1 MKETSLK
8 VLEYNKIIK
17 LLTAKAGSSLG
28 KEKIINLL
36 PSSNYKIIEESLNET
51 AEALLIT
58 TVSDNIPLGGIRDLK
73 IILKKAN
80 IGAMLEANEFLNIAG
95 TLSAAKKIKKFFK
108 ELDLEA
114 TLLKTWAAKIEVLTQ
129 LEQQIENSID
139 EHGNLLD
146 SASVELGKLRREIR
160 TSQLKIKEKLDAILR
175 SSEYQKYFQDSLVT
189 LRGDRYVIPIKQE
202 YRQFFP
208 GIVHDQ
214 SSSGA
219 TLFIEPMSIIDLN
232 NTVKELMA
240 NEKHEI
246 ERILKA
252 LAIQVLKYEQQIR
265 LDMEILGHFDFV
277 FAKAKF
283 ALEFQA
289 SRPEINN
296 DGLVELK
303 QARHPLIPPEKVVPI
318 DILLGKDFSTL
329 LITGPNTGGKTVTL
343 KTLGLF
349 VLMAQA
355 GLFIPAQTGSKLPVY
370 NNVFADIGDEQSI
383 EQSLSTFSSHMTKL
397 IRILD
402 VIKAGDLFLVDEIGS
417 GTDPQEGAALAMA
430 ILDVV
435 QEAGIATVATTH
447 YSELKSYAY
456 NRCGVE
462 NASVEFDLNSLR
474 PTYKLLIGIPG
485 SSNAFSISTKLGLS
499 AEIIDKAN
507 EFLSKEH
514 LQFEYVLA
522 EMEKQKLMYAEL
534 NEDLAK
540 REAEIVVLEQRLKNE
555 KENINDRK
563 NRIITKAEEEK
574 ANIIRKTKREVE
586 QIISELKEQFDDHG
600 MKERQ
605 RAIEA
610 ARKELKEKTKIIT
623 LEEYKSMPALE
634 IDKVKIGDSVF
645 VTTLNAK
652 ATVREIKGKSILVE
666 LGLMKT
672 MVSSDVCRKTSTDN
686 KSVITKPKK
695 ISLNKIQEVQPSIDI
710 RGVNVQEGE
719 DILNKYLDDVILCGL
734 TRILVIHGKGTGALK
749 KGIRNFLQNHSCVE
763 KIEIAELNEGGDGAT
778 VVFMK

>member
-252 LAIQVLKYEQQIR
+252 LAVQVLKYEQQIR

-283 ALEFQA
+283 ALEFKA

-296 DGLVELK
+296 AGLVELK

-318 DILLGKDFSTL
+318 DILLGKDFSIL

-355 GLFIPAQTGSKLPVY
+355 GLFIPAQAGSKLPVY

-402 VIKAGDLFLVDEIGS
+402 VIKTGDLFLVDEIGS

-462 NASVEFDLNSLR
+462 NASVEFDINSLR

-499 AEIIDKAN
+499 TKIIDKAN

-623 LEEYKSMPALE
+623 SEEYKSMPALE

-695 ISLNKIQEVQPSIDI
+695 ISLNKIQEVQPTIDI

>member
-252 LAIQVLKYEQQIR
+252 LAVQVLKYEQQIR

-296 DGLVELK
+296 AGLVELK

-355 GLFIPAQTGSKLPVY
+355 GLFIPAQAGSKLPVY

-402 VIKAGDLFLVDEIGS
+402 VIKTGDLFLVDEIGS

-447 YSELKSYAY
+447 YSELNSYAY

-462 NASVEFDLNSLR
+462 NASVEFDINSLR

-499 AEIIDKAN
+499 TKIIDKAN

-623 LEEYKSMPALE
+623 SEEYKSMPALE

-652 ATVREIKGKSILVE
+652 ATVIEIKGKSILVE

-695 ISLNKIQEVQPSIDI
+695 ISLNKIQEVQPTIDI

>member
-1 MKETSLK
+1 
-8 VLEYNKIIK
+8 
-17 LLTAKAGSSLG
+17 
-28 KEKIINLL
+28 
-36 PSSNYKIIEESLNET
+36 
-51 AEALLIT
+51 
-58 TVSDNIPLGGIRDLK
+58 
-73 IILKKAN
+73 
-80 IGAMLEANEFLNIAG
+80 
-95 TLSAAKKIKKFFK
+95 
-108 ELDLEA
+108 
-114 TLLKTWAAKIEVLTQ
+114 
-129 LEQQIENSID
+129 
-139 EHGNLLD
+139 
-146 SASVELGKLRREIR
+146 
-160 TSQLKIKEKLDAILR
+160 
-175 SSEYQKYFQDSLVT
+175 
-189 LRGDRYVIPIKQE
+189 
-202 YRQFFP
+202 
-208 GIVHDQ
+208 
-214 SSSGA
+214 
-219 TLFIEPMSIIDLN
+219 MSIIDLN

-252 LAIQVLKYEQQIR
+252 LAVQVLKYEQQIR

-402 VIKAGDLFLVDEIGS
+402 VIKTGDLFLVDEIGS

-623 LEEYKSMPALE
+623 PEEYKSMPALE

-695 ISLNKIQEVQPSIDI
+695 ISLNKIQEVQPTIDI

>member
-219 TLFIEPMSIIDLN
+219 TLFIEPISIIDLN

-252 LAIQVLKYEQQIR
+252 LAVQVLKYEQQIR

-296 DGLVELK
+296 AGLVELK

-355 GLFIPAQTGSKLPVY
+355 GLFIPAQAGSKLPVY

-402 VIKAGDLFLVDEIGS
+402 VIKTGDLFLVDEIGS

-623 LEEYKSMPALE
+623 PEEYKSMPALE

-652 ATVREIKGKSILVE
+652 ATVIEIKGKSILVE

-749 KGIRNFLQNHSCVE
+749 KGIRNFLQTHSSVE

>member
-219 TLFIEPMSIIDLN
+219 TLFIEPISIIDLN

-252 LAIQVLKYEQQIR
+252 LAVQVLKYEQQIR

-355 GLFIPAQTGSKLPVY
+355 GLFIPAQAGSKLPVY

-402 VIKAGDLFLVDEIGS
+402 VIKTGDLFLVDEIGS

-462 NASVEFDLNSLR
+462 NASVEFDINSLR

-499 AEIIDKAN
+499 TKIIDKAN

-623 LEEYKSMPALE
+623 PEEYKSMPALE

-652 ATVREIKGKSILVE
+652 ATVIEIKGKSILVE

-695 ISLNKIQEVQPSIDI
+695 ISLNKIQEVQPTIDI

>member
-219 TLFIEPMSIIDLN
+219 TLFIEPISIIDLN

-252 LAIQVLKYEQQIR
+252 LAVQVLKYEQQIR

-296 DGLVELK
+296 AGLVELK

-355 GLFIPAQTGSKLPVY
+355 GLFIPAQAGSKLPVY

-499 AEIIDKAN
+499 TKIIDKAN

-623 LEEYKSMPALE
+623 PEEYKSMPALE

-652 ATVREIKGKSILVE
+652 ATVIEIKGKSILVE

>member
-189 LRGDRYVIPIKQE
+189 LRGERYVIPIKQE

-219 TLFIEPMSIIDLN
+219 TLFIEPISIIDLN

-252 LAIQVLKYEQQIR
+252 LAVQVLKYEQQIR

-296 DGLVELK
+296 AGLVELK

-355 GLFIPAQTGSKLPVY
+355 GLFIPAQAGSKLPVY

-623 LEEYKSMPALE
+623 PEEYKSMPALE

-652 ATVREIKGKSILVE
+652 ATVIEIKGKSILVE

-763 KIEIAELNEGGDGAT
+763 KIEIPELNEGGDGAT

>member
-219 TLFIEPMSIIDLN
+219 TLFIEPISIIDLN

-355 GLFIPAQTGSKLPVY
+355 GLFIPAQAGSKLPVY

-402 VIKAGDLFLVDEIGS
+402 VIKTGDLFLVDEIGS

-435 QEAGIATVATTH
+435 KEAGIATVATTH

-462 NASVEFDLNSLR
+462 NASVEFDINSLR

-499 AEIIDKAN
+499 TKIIDKAN

-623 LEEYKSMPALE
+623 PEEYKSMPALE

-652 ATVREIKGKSILVE
+652 ATVIEIKGKSILVE

-749 KGIRNFLQNHSCVE
+749 KGVRNFLQNHSCVE
-763 KIEIAELNEGGDGAT
+763 KIEIPELNEGGDGAT

>member
-219 TLFIEPMSIIDLN
+219 TLFIEPISIIDLN

-252 LAIQVLKYEQQIR
+252 LAVQVLKYEQQIR

-296 DGLVELK
+296 AGLVELK

-355 GLFIPAQTGSKLPVY
+355 GLFIPAQAGSKLPVY

-402 VIKAGDLFLVDEIGS
+402 VIKTGDLFLVDEIGS

-462 NASVEFDLNSLR
+462 NASVEFDINSLR

-499 AEIIDKAN
+499 TKIIDKAN

-623 LEEYKSMPALE
+623 PEEYKSMPALE

-749 KGIRNFLQNHSCVE
+749 KGVRNFLQNHSCVE
-763 KIEIAELNEGGDGAT
+763 KIEIPELNEGGDGAT

>member
-219 TLFIEPMSIIDLN
+219 TLFIEPISIIDLN

-252 LAIQVLKYEQQIR
+252 LAVQVLKYEQQIR

-296 DGLVELK
+296 AGLVELK

-355 GLFIPAQTGSKLPVY
+355 GLFIPAQAGSKLPVY

-402 VIKAGDLFLVDEIGS
+402 VIKTGDLFLVDEIGS

-499 AEIIDKAN
+499 TKIIDKAN

-623 LEEYKSMPALE
+623 PEEYKSMPALE

-652 ATVREIKGKSILVE
+652 ATVIEIKGKSILVE

-763 KIEIAELNEGGDGAT
+763 KIEIPELNEGGDGAT

>member
-219 TLFIEPMSIIDLN
+219 TLFIEPISIIDLN

-252 LAIQVLKYEQQIR
+252 LAVQVLKYEQQIR

-296 DGLVELK
+296 AGLVELK

-355 GLFIPAQTGSKLPVY
+355 GLFIPAQAGSKLPVY

-402 VIKAGDLFLVDEIGS
+402 VIKTGDLFLVDEIGS

-499 AEIIDKAN
+499 TKIIDKAN

-623 LEEYKSMPALE
+623 PEEYKSMPALE

-652 ATVREIKGKSILVE
+652 ATVIEIKGKSILVE

>member
-219 TLFIEPMSIIDLN
+219 TLFIEPISIIDLN

-252 LAIQVLKYEQQIR
+252 LAVQVLKYEQQIR

-296 DGLVELK
+296 AGLVELK

-355 GLFIPAQTGSKLPVY
+355 GLFIPAQAGSKLPVY

-402 VIKAGDLFLVDEIGS
+402 VIKTGDLFLVDEIGS

-462 NASVEFDLNSLR
+462 NASVEFDINSLR

-499 AEIIDKAN
+499 TKIIDKAN

-623 LEEYKSMPALE
+623 PEEYKSMPALE

-763 KIEIAELNEGGDGAT
+763 KIEIPELNEGGDGAT

>member
-252 LAIQVLKYEQQIR
+252 LAVQVLKYEQQIR

-355 GLFIPAQTGSKLPVY
+355 GLFIPAQAGSKLPVY

-402 VIKAGDLFLVDEIGS
+402 VIKTGDLFLVDEIGS

-623 LEEYKSMPALE
+623 PEEYKSMPALE

-652 ATVREIKGKSILVE
+652 ATVIEIKGKSILVE

>member
-219 TLFIEPMSIIDLN
+219 TLFIEPISIIDLN

-252 LAIQVLKYEQQIR
+252 LAVQVLKYEQQIR

-318 DILLGKDFSTL
+318 DILLGKDFSIL

-355 GLFIPAQTGSKLPVY
+355 GLFIPAQAGSKLPVY

-402 VIKAGDLFLVDEIGS
+402 VIKTGDLFLVDEIGS

-499 AEIIDKAN
+499 TKIIDKAN

-623 LEEYKSMPALE
+623 LEEYESLPALE

-763 KIEIAELNEGGDGAT
+763 KIEIPELNEGGDGAT

>member
-252 LAIQVLKYEQQIR
+252 LAVQVLKYEQQIR

-296 DGLVELK
+296 AGLVELK

-402 VIKAGDLFLVDEIGS
+402 VIKTGDLFLVDEIGS

-462 NASVEFDLNSLR
+462 NASVEFDINSLR

-499 AEIIDKAN
+499 TKIIDKAN

-623 LEEYKSMPALE
+623 SEEYKSMPALE

-652 ATVREIKGKSILVE
+652 ATVIEIKGKSILVE

-695 ISLNKIQEVQPSIDI
+695 ISLNKIQEVQPTIDI

>member
-219 TLFIEPMSIIDLN
+219 TLFIEPISIIDLN

-252 LAIQVLKYEQQIR
+252 LAVQVLKYEQQIR

-402 VIKAGDLFLVDEIGS
+402 VIKTGDLFLVDEIGS

-499 AEIIDKAN
+499 TKIIDKAN

-623 LEEYKSMPALE
+623 PEEYKSMPALE

-652 ATVREIKGKSILVE
+652 ATVIEIKGKSILVE

>member
-1 MKETSLK
+1 M
-8 VLEYNKIIK
+8 
-17 LLTAKAGSSLG
+17 
-28 KEKIINLL
+28 L

-80 IGAMLEANEFLNIAG
+80 IGAILEANEFLNIAG

-252 LAIQVLKYEQQIR
+252 LAVQVLKYEQQIR

-296 DGLVELK
+296 AGLVELK

-355 GLFIPAQTGSKLPVY
+355 GLFIPAQAGSKLPVY

-402 VIKAGDLFLVDEIGS
+402 VIKTGDLFLVDEIGS

-462 NASVEFDLNSLR
+462 NASVEFDINSLR

-499 AEIIDKAN
+499 TKIIDKAN

-623 LEEYKSMPALE
+623 PEEYKSMPALE

>member
-252 LAIQVLKYEQQIR
+252 LAVQVLKYEQQIR

-296 DGLVELK
+296 AGLVELK

-355 GLFIPAQTGSKLPVY
+355 GLFIPAQAGSKLPVY

-402 VIKAGDLFLVDEIGS
+402 VIKTGDLFLVDEIGS

-623 LEEYKSMPALE
+623 PEEYKSMPALE

-652 ATVREIKGKSILVE
+652 ATVIEIKGKSILVE

>member
-252 LAIQVLKYEQQIR
+252 LAVQVLKYEQQIR

-318 DILLGKDFSTL
+318 DILLGKDFSIL

-355 GLFIPAQTGSKLPVY
+355 GLFIPAQAGSKLPVY

-402 VIKAGDLFLVDEIGS
+402 VIKTGDLFLVDEIGS

-462 NASVEFDLNSLR
+462 NASVEFDINSLR

-499 AEIIDKAN
+499 TKIIDKAN

-623 LEEYKSMPALE
+623 PEEYKSMPALE

-652 ATVREIKGKSILVE
+652 ATVIEIKGKSILVE

-695 ISLNKIQEVQPSIDI
+695 ISLNKIQEVQPTIDI

>member
-219 TLFIEPMSIIDLN
+219 TLFIEPISIIDLN

-252 LAIQVLKYEQQIR
+252 LAVQVLKYEQQIR

-296 DGLVELK
+296 AGLVELK

-355 GLFIPAQTGSKLPVY
+355 GLFIPAQAGSKLPVY

-402 VIKAGDLFLVDEIGS
+402 VIKTGDLFLVDEIGS

-462 NASVEFDLNSLR
+462 NASVEFDINSLR

-623 LEEYKSMPALE
+623 LEEYESLPALE

-695 ISLNKIQEVQPSIDI
+695 ISLNKIQEVQPSINI

-749 KGIRNFLQNHSCVE
+749 KAIRNFLQNHSCVE

>member
-252 LAIQVLKYEQQIR
+252 LAVQVLKYEQQIR

-296 DGLVELK
+296 AGLVELK

-355 GLFIPAQTGSKLPVY
+355 GLFIPAQAGSKLPVY

-402 VIKAGDLFLVDEIGS
+402 VIKTGDLFLVDEIGS

-499 AEIIDKAN
+499 TKIIDKAN

-623 LEEYKSMPALE
+623 PEEYKSMPALE

>member
-219 TLFIEPMSIIDLN
+219 TLFIEPISIIDLN

-252 LAIQVLKYEQQIR
+252 LAVQVLKYEQQIR

-296 DGLVELK
+296 AGLVELK

-355 GLFIPAQTGSKLPVY
+355 GLFIPAQAGSKLPVY

-402 VIKAGDLFLVDEIGS
+402 VIKTGDLFLVDEIGS

-499 AEIIDKAN
+499 TKIIDKAN

-623 LEEYKSMPALE
+623 PEEYKSMPALE

>member
-175 SSEYQKYFQDSLVT
+175 SSEYQKYFLDSLVT
-189 LRGDRYVIPIKQE
+189 LRGGRYVIPIKQE

-252 LAIQVLKYEQQIR
+252 LAVQVLKYEQQIR

-296 DGLVELK
+296 AGLVELK

-318 DILLGKDFSTL
+318 DILLGKDFSIL

-355 GLFIPAQTGSKLPVY
+355 GLFIPAQAGSKLPVY

-402 VIKAGDLFLVDEIGS
+402 VIKTGDLFLVDEIGS

-462 NASVEFDLNSLR
+462 NASVEFDINSLR

-499 AEIIDKAN
+499 TKIIDKAN

-623 LEEYKSMPALE
+623 SEEYKSMPALE

-695 ISLNKIQEVQPSIDI
+695 ISLNKIQEVQPTIDI

>member
-355 GLFIPAQTGSKLPVY
+355 GLFIPAQAGSKLPVY

-462 NASVEFDLNSLR
+462 NASVEFDINSLR

-499 AEIIDKAN
+499 TKIIDKAN

-623 LEEYKSMPALE
+623 PEEYKSMPALE

>member
-252 LAIQVLKYEQQIR
+252 LAVQVLKYEQQIR

-355 GLFIPAQTGSKLPVY
+355 GLFIPAQAGSKLPVY

-402 VIKAGDLFLVDEIGS
+402 VIKTGDLFLVDEIGS

-462 NASVEFDLNSLR
+462 NASVEFDINSLR

-623 LEEYKSMPALE
+623 PEEYKSMPALE

-695 ISLNKIQEVQPSIDI
+695 ISLNKIQEVQPTIDI

>member
-252 LAIQVLKYEQQIR
+252 LAVQVLKYEQQIR

-296 DGLVELK
+296 AGLVELK

-402 VIKAGDLFLVDEIGS
+402 VIKTGDLFLVDEIGS

-462 NASVEFDLNSLR
+462 NASVEFDINSLR

-499 AEIIDKAN
+499 TKIIDKAN

-623 LEEYKSMPALE
+623 PEEYKSMPALE

-652 ATVREIKGKSILVE
+652 ATVIEIKGKSILVE

-695 ISLNKIQEVQPSIDI
+695 ISLNKIQEVQPTIDI

-749 KGIRNFLQNHSCVE
+749 KGVRNFLQNHSCVE

>member
-355 GLFIPAQTGSKLPVY
+355 GLFIPAQAGSKLPVY

-402 VIKAGDLFLVDEIGS
+402 VIKTGDLFLVDEIGS

-462 NASVEFDLNSLR
+462 NASVEFDINSLR

-485 SSNAFSISTKLGLS
+485 SSNAFSISNKLGLS
-499 AEIIDKAN
+499 TKIIDKAN

-623 LEEYKSMPALE
+623 PEEYKSMPALE

-652 ATVREIKGKSILVE
+652 ATVIEIKGKSILVE

-695 ISLNKIQEVQPSIDI
+695 ISLNKIQEVQPTIDI

>member
-219 TLFIEPMSIIDLN
+219 TLFIEPISIIDLN

-252 LAIQVLKYEQQIR
+252 LAVQVLKYEQQIR

-296 DGLVELK
+296 AGLVELK

-402 VIKAGDLFLVDEIGS
+402 VIKTGDLFLVDEIGS

-462 NASVEFDLNSLR
+462 NASVEFDINSLR

-499 AEIIDKAN
+499 TKIIDKAN

-623 LEEYKSMPALE
+623 PEEYKSMPALE

-652 ATVREIKGKSILVE
+652 ATVIEIKGKSILVE

>member
-219 TLFIEPMSIIDLN
+219 TLFIEPISIIDLN

-252 LAIQVLKYEQQIR
+252 LAVQVLKYEQQIR

-296 DGLVELK
+296 AGLVELK

-355 GLFIPAQTGSKLPVY
+355 GLFIPAQAGSKLPVY

-402 VIKAGDLFLVDEIGS
+402 VIKTGDLFLVDEIGS

-462 NASVEFDLNSLR
+462 NASVEFDINSLR

-499 AEIIDKAN
+499 TKIIDKAN

-623 LEEYKSMPALE
+623 PEEYKSMPALE

-652 ATVREIKGKSILVE
+652 ATVIEIKGKSILVE

-749 KGIRNFLQNHSCVE
+749 KGVRNFLQNHSCVE
-763 KIEIAELNEGGDGAT
+763 KIEIPELNEGGDGAT

>member
-219 TLFIEPMSIIDLN
+219 TLFIEPISIIDLN

-252 LAIQVLKYEQQIR
+252 LAVQVLKYEQQIR

-296 DGLVELK
+296 AGLVELK

-355 GLFIPAQTGSKLPVY
+355 GLFIPAQAGSKLPVY

-402 VIKAGDLFLVDEIGS
+402 VIKTGDLFLVDEIGS

-462 NASVEFDLNSLR
+462 NASVEFDINSLR

-623 LEEYKSMPALE
+623 PEEYKSMPALE

-749 KGIRNFLQNHSCVE
+749 KGVRNFLQNHSCVE
-763 KIEIAELNEGGDGAT
+763 KIEIPELNEGGDGAT

>member
-189 LRGDRYVIPIKQE
+189 LRGERYVIPIKQE

-219 TLFIEPMSIIDLN
+219 TLFIEPISIIDLN

-252 LAIQVLKYEQQIR
+252 LAVQVLKYEQQIR

-296 DGLVELK
+296 AGLVELK

-355 GLFIPAQTGSKLPVY
+355 GLFIPAQAGSKLPVY

-623 LEEYKSMPALE
+623 PEEYKSMPALE

-749 KGIRNFLQNHSCVE
+749 KGVRNFLQNHSCVE
-763 KIEIAELNEGGDGAT
+763 KIEIPELNEGGDGAT

>member
-623 LEEYKSMPALE
+623 LEEYESLPALE

>member
-252 LAIQVLKYEQQIR
+252 LAVQVLKYEQQIR

-296 DGLVELK
+296 AGLVELK

-318 DILLGKDFSTL
+318 DILLGKDFSIL

-355 GLFIPAQTGSKLPVY
+355 GLFIPAQAGSKLPVY

-402 VIKAGDLFLVDEIGS
+402 VIKTGDLFLVDEIGS

-462 NASVEFDLNSLR
+462 NASVEFDINSLR

-623 LEEYKSMPALE
+623 PEEYKSMPALE

-719 DILNKYLDDVILCGL
+719 DILSKYLDDVILCGL

>member
-160 TSQLKIKEKLDAILR
+160 RSQLKIKEKLDAILR

-219 TLFIEPMSIIDLN
+219 TLFIEPISIIDLN
-232 NTVKELMA
+232 NTVKELMS

-355 GLFIPAQTGSKLPVY
+355 GLFIPAQAGSKLPVY

-402 VIKAGDLFLVDEIGS
+402 VIKTGDLFLVDEIGS

-623 LEEYKSMPALE
+623 PEEYKSMPALE

-652 ATVREIKGKSILVE
+652 ATVIEIKGKSILVE

-672 MVSSDVCRKTSTDN
+672 MVSSDVCRKTSADN

>member
-252 LAIQVLKYEQQIR
+252 LAVQVLKYEQQIR

-296 DGLVELK
+296 AGLVELK

-318 DILLGKDFSTL
+318 DILLGKDFSAL

-355 GLFIPAQTGSKLPVY
+355 GLFIPAQAGSKLPVY

-402 VIKAGDLFLVDEIGS
+402 VIKTGDLFLVDEIGS

-462 NASVEFDLNSLR
+462 NASVEFDINSLR

-499 AEIIDKAN
+499 TKIIDKAN

-623 LEEYKSMPALE
+623 PEEYKSMPALE

-652 ATVREIKGKSILVE
+652 ATVIEIKGKSILAE

-695 ISLNKIQEVQPSIDI
+695 ISLNKIQEVQPTIDI

>member
-252 LAIQVLKYEQQIR
+252 LAVQVLKYEQQIR

-355 GLFIPAQTGSKLPVY
+355 GLFIPAQAGSKLPVY

-402 VIKAGDLFLVDEIGS
+402 VIKTGDLFLVDEIGS

-499 AEIIDKAN
+499 TKIIDKAN

-623 LEEYKSMPALE
+623 PEEYKSMPALE

-652 ATVREIKGKSILVE
+652 ATVIEIKGKSILVE

>member
-296 DGLVELK
+296 AGLVELK

-355 GLFIPAQTGSKLPVY
+355 GLFIPAQAGSKLPVY

-402 VIKAGDLFLVDEIGS
+402 VIKTGDLFLVDEIGS

-462 NASVEFDLNSLR
+462 NASVEFDINSLR

-499 AEIIDKAN
+499 TKIIDKAN

-623 LEEYKSMPALE
+623 PEEYKSMPALE

>member
-252 LAIQVLKYEQQIR
+252 LAVQVLKYEQQIR

-296 DGLVELK
+296 AGLVELK

-355 GLFIPAQTGSKLPVY
+355 GLFIPAQAGSKLPVY

-402 VIKAGDLFLVDEIGS
+402 VIKTGDLFLVDEIGS

-462 NASVEFDLNSLR
+462 NASVEFDINSLR

-499 AEIIDKAN
+499 TKIIDKAN

-623 LEEYKSMPALE
+623 PEEYKSMPALE

-749 KGIRNFLQNHSCVE
+749 KGVRNFLQNHSCVE
-763 KIEIAELNEGGDGAT
+763 KIEIPELNEGGDGAT

>member
-219 TLFIEPMSIIDLN
+219 TLFIEPISIIDLN

-252 LAIQVLKYEQQIR
+252 LAVQVLKYEQQIR

-296 DGLVELK
+296 AGLVELK

-355 GLFIPAQTGSKLPVY
+355 GLFIPAQAGSKLPVY

-499 AEIIDKAN
+499 TKIIDKAN

-623 LEEYKSMPALE
+623 PEEYKSMPALE